1 MTEKHFYNSANIFTT
16 HSHVKP
22 NLLDGMDETGCNL
35 NVPMYQSQ
43 QSQLITE
50 VPTEAEAING
60 SVKVDHVS

>member
-1 MTEKHFYNSANIFTT
+1 
-16 HSHVKP
+16 
-22 NLLDGMDETGCNL
+22 MDETGCNL